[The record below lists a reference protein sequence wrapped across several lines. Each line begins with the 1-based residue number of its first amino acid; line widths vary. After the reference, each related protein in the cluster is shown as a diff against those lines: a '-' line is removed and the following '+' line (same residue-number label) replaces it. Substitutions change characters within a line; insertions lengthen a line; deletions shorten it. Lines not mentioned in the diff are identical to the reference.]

1 MADYVDIRTNN
12 GTVITTTKEQ
22 AEKITKITKSLY
34 TNFSKIKNSENDKYK
49 FNLIGIDFNLNT
61 SYEKLKQAYGSYG
74 KYAKKIAKFHKETF
88 ATKWDT
94 YDVETKVLN
103 INNWKDG
110 CNLAD
115 KIIPVW
121 EECNEYGF
129 GYSYKRNQTLAL
141 FDSKRTDI
149 ENKNVSTLDYDKLIY
164 TYNTIFA
171 FRDALAESRNKYNE
185 LKNIETEELLP
196 KSQKVS
202 EEDKAKAT
210 KEISEAQ
217 DSRDTSKEQ
226 QLVENQQSS
235 NAGFNSNAVKSSV
248 KKTGGSASGT
258 LDNTIK
264 EGKLTKSAK
273 DVFAKLS
280 AGTLG
285 FVGKIAKFLN
295 SANDFINGIQDEIN
309 GFISSATSKLAGW
322 ASRIG
327 LDLPS
332 NNILDKLSRHYGSNL
347 GLLDNFTK
355 DLMSSAIGMAKDLI
369 SSAGS
374 LGFAYLAELT
384 GDAYDNAL
392 CGIVKSLVYV
402 GGDVNY
408 NNTFLKYIMIC
419 DLPKC
424 LEFLDKKNNT
434 VYSLETKEY
443 ARANVAAY
451 NGCVKIPLYICKQL
465 YNKYKIFKIEMNAS
479 GKSEK
484 EKLAA
489 SDKAKTYAMTIAYIF
504 KNTFVYAFSNLNED
518 VLKEWFNSFPDILN
532 PSILGDSDN
541 LYNRKYALTG
551 YDIDIIA
558 PITELEEA
566 NAGAWSNLVSVTDV
580 GGFGGQSWN
589 ATTKDNYKNL
599 SKQQQYID
607 PRNVYIKKCYLYLV
621 GSTDSTIP
629 ANNRL
634 VNDELYTRLKFKTI
648 STVSK
653 LKSDLY
659 NDLLNSTAFKDI
671 KFVLTDIAGAVI
683 SDTLETLNAAGL
695 IMPVYNMKG
704 SNYGISIRYKDIR
717 DAEIPEFIDYRYTK
731 IKFINDDESY
741 IKNIEYGI
749 SSKLPR
755 CEFKKEGYHL
765 DHWVKIESN
774 SETNVTYTDEESVV
788 FNTYEITLK
797 AVWTEGNPSYDTSSD
812 DSDGVNISNDI
823 DIDDVYLKSDEL
835 MSSVKC
841 IDEFSKYSLSLS
853 DFKVL
858 DTFDKTEDQI
868 LNESNK
874 IENMFRVENVTLNR
888 FNQETKKYDIKNT
901 IYIYCKNK
909 DVFKDVSMSA
919 EEIKRIIFFVIAS
932 NLVREYSY
940 KYELSYLTTLY
951 GESYSDGRNE
961 PDSLI
966 SEFIPLFADAIAK
979 IKEYVSKTYENDN
992 LTVIFNLLGHGI
1004 DYDESRLSVTNLPFM
1019 CQIKEES
1026 LIDPSDDNF
1035 YFKGWYTDCTCRYKF
1050 DFASTYIIKDTI
1062 LYAKWIPKENTR
1074 YTDEYIESDKFIKG
1088 RIKINYYDKNYK
1100 VFSGTHESNYI
1111 TSFDNS
1117 VSTALDKP
1125 TKDGYVFIG
1134 WYTDQNC
1141 VDNRIEEIYSY
1152 TYEQELDVFARW
1164 MSLEEYTFIE
1174 KNEIDVFGIKVDVS
1188 SLSFYTSYSMA
1199 DGTTW
1204 RCAPS
1209 GITKLSRNGSI
1220 LGTIHVPDI
1229 GYSPKGIT
1237 SVSDNSK
1244 TVYLAISINNRTGVL
1259 YLYASKDKTE
1269 WSEIMESSI
1278 TYFNVFDVCGA
1289 ESVINLMFTK
1299 HLIYNNILFTIN
1311 DSEDKIIIENDKT
1324 MFDVNKSMDVCKNKR
1339 ILGICST
1346 VNGKFYILIDQVGVL
1361 SIDNFND
1368 YILSGFEDELIYF
1381 GISGWKE
1388 DTYTINS
1395 NVTGTPNSSVYS
1407 MVSDYEDFDIDDPM
1421 YIENLRNENF
1431 NKTKYIKTYIKA
1443 GDETIPI
1450 INGKWKWTFQYDKYG
1465 IIVPDSAY
1473 IKYDEN
1479 TDIYPSKFNMK
1490 GEQGFRSVRAN
1501 RFFRTKEILDVYEPR
1516 KVIITKDN
1524 YKDYLNW
1531 SKVIFDGNENEI
1543 GTEKITI
1550 KYLKDQGIEDL
1561 DNSNYEFEWTVKYT
1575 REELVLKEI
1584 KDSNGNIITVKVY
1597 NSQDIVP
1604 SKSFERYLKK
1614 GGTL

>member
-1 MADYVDIRTNN
+1 M
-12 GTVITTTKEQ
+12 
-22 AEKITKITKSLY
+22 
-34 TNFSKIKNSENDKYK
+34 
-49 FNLIGIDFNLNT
+49 
-61 SYEKLKQAYGSYG
+61 
-74 KYAKKIAKFHKETF
+74 
-88 ATKWDT
+88 
-94 YDVETKVLN
+94 
-103 INNWKDG
+103 
-110 CNLAD
+110 
-115 KIIPVW
+115 
-121 EECNEYGF
+121 
-129 GYSYKRNQTLAL
+129 
-141 FDSKRTDI
+141 
-149 ENKNVSTLDYDKLIY
+149 
-164 TYNTIFA
+164 
-171 FRDALAESRNKYNE
+171 
-185 LKNIETEELLP
+185 
-196 KSQKVS
+196 
-202 EEDKAKAT
+202 
-210 KEISEAQ
+210 
-217 DSRDTSKEQ
+217 
-226 QLVENQQSS
+226 
-235 NAGFNSNAVKSSV
+235 
-248 KKTGGSASGT
+248 
-258 LDNTIK
+258 
-264 EGKLTKSAK
+264 
-273 DVFAKLS
+273 
-280 AGTLG
+280 
-285 FVGKIAKFLN
+285 
-295 SANDFINGIQDEIN
+295 
-309 GFISSATSKLAGW
+309 
-322 ASRIG
+322 
-327 LDLPS
+327 
-332 NNILDKLSRHYGSNL
+332 
-347 GLLDNFTK
+347 
-355 DLMSSAIGMAKDLI
+355 
-369 SSAGS
+369 
-374 LGFAYLAELT
+374 
-384 GDAYDNAL
+384 
-392 CGIVKSLVYV
+392 
-402 GGDVNY
+402 
-408 NNTFLKYIMIC
+408 
-419 DLPKC
+419 
-424 LEFLDKKNNT
+424 
-434 VYSLETKEY
+434 
-443 ARANVAAY
+443 
-451 NGCVKIPLYICKQL
+451 
-465 YNKYKIFKIEMNAS
+465 
-479 GKSEK
+479 
-484 EKLAA
+484 
-489 SDKAKTYAMTIAYIF
+489 
-504 KNTFVYAFSNLNED
+504 
-518 VLKEWFNSFPDILN
+518 
-532 PSILGDSDN
+532 
-541 LYNRKYALTG
+541 
-551 YDIDIIA
+551 
-558 PITELEEA
+558 
-566 NAGAWSNLVSVTDV
+566 VSVTDV

-599 SKQQQYID
+599 SKQKQYID

-621 GSTDSTIP
+621 GSTDNTIP
-629 ANNRL
+629 TNNRL
-634 VNDELYTRLKFKTI
+634 VNNELYTRLKLKTI

-653 LKSDLY
+653 LKSALY
-659 NDLLNSTAFKDI
+659 NILLNSTTFKNI
-671 KFVLTDIAGAVI
+671 KFVLTDVVGAVI
-683 SDTLETLNAAGL
+683 SNTLETLNAAGL

-704 SNYGISIRYKDIR
+704 SNYGKSIRYKDIR
-717 DAEIPEFIDYRYTK
+717 DAKIPEFIDYRYTK

-797 AVWTEGNPSYDTSSD
+797 AVWAEGNPSYDTSSD
-812 DSDGVNISNDI
+812 DSDGVNVSNDI

-835 MSSVKC
+835 ISSVKC

-909 DVFKDVSMSA
+909 DVFKDVAMSA

-992 LTVIFNLLGHGI
+992 LTVIFNLLGHGT
-1004 DYDESRLSVTNLPFM
+1004 DYDESRLSITNLPFM

-1026 LIDPSDDNF
+1026 LIDPSDDDF

-1174 KNEIDVFGIKVDVS
+1174 KNEIDIFGIKVDVS

-1199 DGTTW
+1199 DGTAW

-1278 TYFNVFDVCGA
+1278 TCFNVFDVCGA

-1388 DTYTINS
+1388 DIYTINS

-1450 INGKWKWTFQYDKYG
+1450 INGRWKWTFQYDKYG

-1490 GEQGFRSVRAN
+1490 DEQGFRSVRAN

-1531 SKVIFDGNENEI
+1531 SKVIFDENGNEI

-1550 KYLKDQGIEDL
+1550 KYLKDQGVEDL

-1584 KDSNGNIITVKVY
+1584 KDENGNITTVKVY